1 MATMYRDICVQSPR
15 MALMGV
21 SSQDW
26 QQLQLL
32 AEKFPEKVQPCFGI
46 HPWKAHLHSSN
57 AFSGTVADT
66 LDPATV
72 NDDLPDSLHSS
83 LIHVRSTQT
92 RSATYAAN
100 CHDQYHELLS
110 SYST

>member
-1 MATMYRDICVQSPR
+1 MATMYLDSRVQSPR

-26 QQLQLL
+26 LDLQFL
-32 AEKFPEKVQPCFGI
+32 AERFPEKVQPCFGI

-66 LDPATV
+66 LDPAPI
-72 NDDLPDSLHSS
+72 DQELPATLHSS
-83 LIHVRSTQT
+83 LVKVRSRWT
-92 RSATYAAN
+92 
-100 CHDQYHELLS
+100 
-110 SYST
+110 